1 MILNNL
7 TLKIPKELGFANY
20 SNKVRNNSPPLV
32 GTNIPRMVKKTLTIC
47 QIVELQLTKL
57 HLSGS
62 LTYKTFPNPTLI
74 SIIYTKIIIDS

>member
-20 SNKVRNNSPPLV
+20 TNKVRNNSPPLV
-32 GTNIPRMVKKTLTIC
+32 GTNPKNGKKTLTIC

-57 HLSGS
+57 HLG
-62 LTYKTFPNPTLI
+62 PI
-74 SIIYTKIIIDS
+74 RIIYV